1 MEAKE
6 FVSYIESN
14 IYESIKECVGKNM
27 VTCVIH
33 TLLFDEDMNVN
44 FKQFLADRNYFSF
57 KVNEACQRLKLASK
71 FKIDVKKAGE
81 YIGYYNYI

>member
-1 MEAKE
+1 MEEKE

-44 FKQFLADRNYFSF
+44 FK
-57 KVNEACQRLKLASK
+57 
-71 FKIDVKKAGE
+71 
-81 YIGYYNYI
+81 